1 MPQKKSNHFLSY
13 KTTLYRVV
21 NEKTRYYS
29 LEILPTLFGEY
40 LLVREFGGVK
50 NKKPTRVIKKY
61 FSSKEESVKAFEKL
75 VEEKIK
81 KGYFFKV

>member
-40 LLVREFGGVK
+40 MLIREFGGVK
-50 NKKPTRVIKKY
+50 NKKPTRIIKEY
-61 FSSKEESVKAFEKL
+61 FSYKEDGIKAFEKL
-75 VEEKIK
+75 VEEKVK
-81 KGYFFKV
+81 KGYFL